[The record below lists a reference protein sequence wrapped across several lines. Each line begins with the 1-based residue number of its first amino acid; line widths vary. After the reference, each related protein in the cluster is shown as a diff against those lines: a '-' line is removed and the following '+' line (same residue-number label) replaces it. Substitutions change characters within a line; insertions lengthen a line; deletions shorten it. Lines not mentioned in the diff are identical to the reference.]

1 MHNINPLKTQ
11 LNPIC
16 HLLALLGAHHILHV
30 SRIRVNIAF
39 RANTIY
45 QQLARK
51 TDNINPSG
59 VYEIK
64 CNTCS
69 KNYVGQSGSPIAT
82 RHKEHTRYIKTNNPV
97 SAYATHILNNRHEYV
112 TASDILNLNQPCRKS
127 MKMNHWENM
136 YIQIYRQQDQLITN
150 NKSMNS
156 THSTN

>member
-69 KNYVGQSGSPIAT
+69 KNYVEQSGTPIT
-82 RHKEHTRYIKTNNPV
+82 IRHKEHI
-97 SAYATHILNNRHEYV
+97 
-112 TASDILNLNQPCRKS
+112 
-127 MKMNHWENM
+127 
-136 YIQIYRQQDQLITN
+136 
-150 NKSMNS
+150 
-156 THSTN
+156 